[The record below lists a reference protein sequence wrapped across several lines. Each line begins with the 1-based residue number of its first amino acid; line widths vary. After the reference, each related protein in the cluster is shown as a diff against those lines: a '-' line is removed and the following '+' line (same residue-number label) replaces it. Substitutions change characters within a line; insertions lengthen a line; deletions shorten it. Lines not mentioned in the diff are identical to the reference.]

1 MAFKIKLP
9 SLPTRKKGAQRPA
22 AVEPVAMARPR
33 PDLVAQ
39 FRGADWRNPATLP
52 PAPKFLLCFL
62 VAALVLL
69 AVWLLLVRGQLSELE
84 SRQQEEENLRKEFI
98 EKTTK
103 VANLGPLLQQKQ
115 QAEEYVAQLEK
126 QLPGKSEMANL
137 LSDIN
142 QAGVGRDLQ
151 FELFKPGNEEIK
163 TYYAQLPVAIRVSG
177 QFPEIAAFASD
188 IAHLS
193 RIVTLTNM
201 NIGAGKDAKSATG
214 GLIMEA
220 TANTF
225 RYLDKTEKLAKA
237 QSESS
242 AKKTAPASQGEGAK
256 P

>member
-1 MAFKIKLP
+1 MAFNIKLP
-9 SLPTRKKGAQRPA
+9 SLPTRKKRGPKQALA
-22 AVEPVAMARPR
+22 ARPETR
-33 PDLVAQ
+33 RKIDFNQLAAQ

-52 PAPKFLLCFL
+52 PAPKFFLCFL
-62 VAALVLL
+62 VVGTIVLF
-69 AVWLLLVRGQLSELE
+69 VWLLLVRGQLEELE
-84 SRQQEEENLRKEFI
+84 SRRQEEESLKKQFI
-98 EKTTK
+98 EKTIK

-142 QAGVGRDLQ
+142 QAGVGRSLQ

-177 QFPEIAAFASD
+177 QFPEIAAFSAD

-201 NIGAGKDAKSATG
+201 NIQAGKDAKNAD

-225 RYLDKTEKLAKA
+225 RYLDKTEQVAATKDASKAKKGTSANQEA
-237 QSESS
+237 QS
-242 AKKTAPASQGEGAK
+242 
-256 P
+256 

>member
-9 SLPTRKKGAQRPA
+9 SLPTRKKPVQKPA
-22 AVEPVAMARPR
+22 ATREPVAMARPQL
-33 PDLVAQ
+33 DLAAQ

-62 VAALVLL
+62 IGGVVLL
-69 AVWLLLVRGQLSELE
+69 AVWLMLIRGQITELE
-84 SRQQEEENLRKEFI
+84 ARQREEENLRKQFV
-98 EKTTK
+98 EKTVK

-177 QFPEIAAFASD
+177 QFPEIAAFAAD

-201 NIGAGKDAKSATG
+201 NIGAGKDTKNAAG
-214 GLIMEA
+214 GLSMEA

-225 RYLDKTEKLAKA
+225 RYLDKSEKIANTQDA
-237 QSESS
+237 SN
-242 AKKTAPASQGEGAK
+242 AKKKAPAKQGAK
-256 P
+256 S